1 MEINN
6 NIDGNA
12 IMDAANSPQLFYATP
27 KEQNNHVSKVADSK
41 NNMMEQYVLIK
52 GLALN
57 TPSTSKLPYVD
68 DDDNIINIQ
77 LLYDPNGLM
86 ESNL

>member
-12 IMDAANSPQLFYATP
+12 IMDAANSSQLFYATP
-27 KEQNNHVSKVADSK
+27 KEQNNHVSKVADHK

-57 TPSTSKLPYVD
+57 TPSISKLPYVD
-68 DDDNIINIQ
+68 DNDNIINI
-77 LLYDPNGLM
+77 
-86 ESNL
+86 